1 MDSPDALD
9 RILLDLFER
18 FRLNHMKVAV
28 IASHTNVNGTAIP
41 GTKTTVERLRK
52 LFRKLLDDGV
62 RRGDVSPDVSVLEVE
77 VMITGAATRLI
88 DADIRD
94 PALVPYRPDGDALDA
109 PMSRR
114 MAAVDAQTYW
124 MSAKIPNDQFLLFAF
139 DGVPSSIERAVDGL
153 RLRAL
158 ALVCDELR
166 LRIDDRSALRYPL
179 WVRNRSAG
187 PARPRAAA
195 PAADHTDTCCRVP
208 SRLNP
213 RSGRRSGD
221 TGRTGPR

>member
-1 MDSPDALD
+1 MTEPTTGSGPLLGRDWSDHRADARRNRSRIETAAVEVFAERGLDATVPEIAARAGVGKATVYRSFPNKEDLVRAVALHFMGMIEAQIQVAISEMDGPDALE

-77 VMITGAATRLI
+77 VLITGAATRLI

-94 PALVPYRPDGDALDA
+94 PR
-109 PMSRR
+109 
-114 MAAVDAQTYW
+114 
-124 MSAKIPNDQFLLFAF
+124 
-139 DGVPSSIERAVDGL
+139 
-153 RLRAL
+153 
-158 ALVCDELR
+158 C
-166 LRIDDRSALRYPL
+166 
-179 WVRNRSAG
+179 G
-187 PARPRAAA
+187 PVSPRW
-195 PAADHTDTCCRVP
+195 
-208 SRLNP
+208 
-213 RSGRRSGD
+213 
-221 TGRTGPR
+221 